1 MIGLDIDPSRIALAI
16 VIVGTLLLVVQYLV
30 RRFRP
35 GMAAVAGAG
44 PILVAQCSLDMRQRI
59 VVIRYGQTDH
69 LILLGNAVPIVVA
82 QQPAPGPLGMAEAGS

>member
-1 MIGLDIDPSRIALAI
+1 
-16 VIVGTLLLVVQYLV
+16 
-30 RRFRP
+30 
-35 GMAAVAGAG
+35 
-44 PILVAQCSLDMRQRI
+44 MRQRI